1 MLRFGWRLW
10 DVGCVGQDEQDNPY
24 RVTWSFYTEDTS
36 PIQRQRA
43 KPDVALQVCD
53 LALKSSTRRL
63 SLRGDAVQPCLR
75 IL

>member
-24 RVTWSFYTEDTS
+24 RVTWELLHGRYFSHSATRTEL
-36 PIQRQRA
+36 
-43 KPDVALQVCD
+43 DVTLQVCD
-53 LALKSSTRRL
+53 LALKRSARRL
-63 SLRGDAVQPCLR
+63 SLRGDAVQPCHR